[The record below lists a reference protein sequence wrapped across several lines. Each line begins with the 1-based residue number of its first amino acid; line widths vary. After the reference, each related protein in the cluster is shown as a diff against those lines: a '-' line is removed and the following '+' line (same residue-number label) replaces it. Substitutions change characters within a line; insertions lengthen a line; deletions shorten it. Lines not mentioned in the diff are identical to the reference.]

1 MVEATTEDLAI
12 TIRSSRESDGV
23 RRRGCIEHDF
33 TKGSEIRTFM
43 GTEAKV
49 AEMGVDGRSSAAAEK
64 SGEGMALKIFMGAKP
79 FLKAYIKPL
88 DITEIE
94 MLPPAEQSLTFP
106 EDSSTFVTALKEIPS
121 RRFQCSYSV
130 LSALPS

>member
-1 MVEATTEDLAI
+1 MGLLGMVEAIIEDLAI

-33 TKGSEIRTFM
+33 TKGSEIRTIL

-49 AEMGVDGRSSAAAEK
+49 AEMGVNGRSSAAAEK

-94 MLPPAEQSLTFP
+94 MLPNV
-106 EDSSTFVTALKEIPS
+106 SSCFLNDICTKI
-121 RRFQCSYSV
+121 
-130 LSALPS
+130 